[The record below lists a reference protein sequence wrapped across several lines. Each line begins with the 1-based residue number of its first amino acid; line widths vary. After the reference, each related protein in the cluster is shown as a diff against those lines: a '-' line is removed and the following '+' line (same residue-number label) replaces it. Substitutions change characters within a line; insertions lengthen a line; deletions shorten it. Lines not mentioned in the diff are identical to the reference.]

1 MCEYVYKNELK
12 DLKKKFK
19 TLINKVHKY
28 LRKNYKITFSC
39 IPIGSGKRNMV
50 IKQCNKN
57 YFDLD
62 FQIILQSVP
71 DEHNSNDSCKA
82 LKDLFRSVFDKF
94 KLPGFSDC
102 EDSTQALTIKNVKG
116 GYGFD
121 IVITKYDSNAN
132 FYILYNKKNTNAVN
146 NKDYEWAIRR
156 KMNKYQER
164 LKCVKGAEM
173 WKYLRDIYLKKRH
186 EHKDDNS
193 ANKKISYQLLNEAV
207 VETLKHFKKEI
218 DV

>member
-1 MCEYVYKNELK
+1 MCEYVYINELK

-62 FQIILQSVP
+62 FQIVLQSVP
-71 DEHNSNDSCKA
+71 DEYNSNDSCKA

-102 EDSTQALTIKNVKG
+102 EDSTQALTIKNVKS

-132 FYILYNKKNTNAVN
+132 FYILYNKKSTNAAN
-146 NKDYEWAIRR
+146 NKDYEWAIRS

-164 LKCVKGAEM
+164 LKCVKGVEM
-173 WKYLRDIYLKKRH
+173 WQYLRDIYLKKRH
-186 EHKDDNS
+186 EHKDDNN
-193 ANKKISYQLLNEAV
+193 ANKKKSYQLLNEAV
-207 VETLKHFKKEI
+207 VETLKHFK
-218 DV
+218 

>member
-1 MCEYVYKNELK
+1 MCEYVHKNELK
-12 DLKKKFK
+12 DLKKNFK
-19 TLINKVHKY
+19 TLINNVHKY
-28 LRKNYKITFSC
+28 LRKNYRITFSC

-62 FQIILQSVP
+62 FQIVIQSLP
-71 DEHNSNDSCKA
+71 NEYNSNDSCKA
-82 LKDLFRSVFDKF
+82 LKDLFRKTFDKF

-102 EDSTQALTIKNVKG
+102 EDSTQALTIKNVKS

-132 FYILYNKKNTNAVN
+132 FYILYNKKNTNAAN

-164 LKCVKGAEM
+164 LKCVNGAEM
-173 WKYLRDIYLKKRH
+173 RKHLRDIYLKKRH
-186 EHKDDNS
+186 VHKDDNN
-193 ANKKISYQLLNEAV
+193 ANKKKSYQLLNEAV
-207 VETLKHFKKEI
+207 VETLKHFEKYI
-218 DV
+218 